1 MNPSLFESTPQTE
14 TAQYQYYE
22 QPLTERLRT
31 FLRLDF
37 LFQQADYFLH
47 RPSKMDSR
55 IAITTL
61 IDLLNV
67 LTRGD
72 VRSDTLKELDKFSRN
87 LQNYLAYPGVDTDE
101 LKRQLTDI
109 AQTRQRLE
117 ALGMGLGSEL
127 REHEFLNS
135 IKHRSA
141 IPGGA
146 CNFDIPTFAHWL
158 RQPFEHRVSDLEDW
172 YSHITPLHKAI
183 QRVLWLTRESS
194 QFQEVIAKH
203 GVFQQQLGRNS
214 QVSLIRVGLPENS
227 PLFPEISGSQHRFT
241 IRFYQPTDISERAK
255 QTDQD
260 TVFRL
265 ICC

>member
-1 MNPSLFESTPQTE
+1 MSSSLFESSPQTNIV
-14 TAQYQYYE
+14 QYQYYE

-55 IAITTL
+55 VAITTL
-61 IDLLNV
+61 IDLLNI
-67 LTRGD
+67 LQRGD
-72 VRSDTLKELDKFSRN
+72 IRSDTLKELDKFSRN
-87 LQNYLAYPGVDTDE
+87 LQNYLTYPNVDTDE
-101 LKRQLTDI
+101 LKRQLTEI
-109 AQTRQRLE
+109 AQTRQKLE
-117 ALGMGLGSEL
+117 SLGMNLGNEL

-135 IKHRSA
+135 IKQRSA

-158 RQPFEHRVSDLEDW
+158 RQPFEKRVSDLESW
-172 YSHITPLHKAI
+172 YSGIIPLHLAI

-194 QFQEVIAKH
+194 QAEKMVATH
-203 GVFQQQLGRNS
+203 GLFQQQLGRNS
-214 QVSLIRVGLPENS
+214 HVSLIRVGLPEHS
-227 PLFPEISGSQHRFT
+227 DLYPEISGSQHRFT
-241 IRFYQPTDISERAK
+241 VRFYKPGDLSEKSK
-255 QTDQD
+255 QTAQD
-260 TVFRL
+260 IPFHL

>member
-87 LQNYLAYPGVDTDE
+87 LQNYLAYPGVDADE

-127 REHEFLNS
+127 REHEFTKPS
-135 IKHRSA
+135 
-141 IPGGA
+141 
-146 CNFDIPTFAHWL
+146 
-158 RQPFEHRVSDLEDW
+158 
-172 YSHITPLHKAI
+172 
-183 QRVLWLTRESS
+183 
-194 QFQEVIAKH
+194 
-203 GVFQQQLGRNS
+203 RN
-214 QVSLIRVGLPENS
+214 
-227 PLFPEISGSQHRFT
+227 
-241 IRFYQPTDISERAK
+241 
-255 QTDQD
+255 
-260 TVFRL
+260 
-265 ICC
+265 